1 MTRETASRIGTVIG
15 TVAVVSLLH
24 YSTALHHDWLHAFF
38 QRAYYVAV
46 LLGAMWFGWRGG
58 LFAAAL
64 SALAYTPFIITAW
77 SAAPAYQADQFV
89 EVGMFFV
96 VGVLAGTFFDHEKRQ
111 RITVEETA
119 RRLSE
124 VYAQLQASF
133 EQLRRADRLSALGE
147 LSAGLA
153 HEIRNPLG
161 SIEGAVQI
169 LRRPN
174 LAEDTKQEFGKL
186 AADEVDRLKGLL
198 TNFLQFARPQ
208 APRRRVTMI
217 KPLLEAVRGLTE
229 ETAKM
234 GGCRVRVDSP
244 GELLSVTID
253 PDQIK
258 QLLLDLL
265 LNAVQAMP
273 EGGEVVLR
281 ASKRPDAITI
291 EVQDEGVGIDPENL
305 EKIFD
310 PFFTTRPNGTGL
322 GLSIAYQIVRQHQGR
337 LEVLRNPG
345 RGMTFVVLLPLD
357 LGEKAGDSEVLS
369 TFPEL

>member
-1 MTRETASRIGTVIG
+1 MKSKRPVRIGIIIATIL
-15 TVAVVSLLH
+15 VVSLLH
-24 YSTALHHDWLHAFF
+24 YSTAIHHDWLHAFF
-38 QRAYYVAV
+38 QRAYYVPV

-64 SALAYTPFIITAW
+64 SALGYTPFIVTAW
-77 SAAPAYQADQFV
+77 GAAPAYEANQFV
-89 EVGMFFV
+89 EVGRFFV
-96 VGVLAGTFFDHEKRQ
+96 IGVLTGALFDRERMQ
-111 RITVEETA
+111 RAKVEETA

-198 TNFLQFARPQ
+198 TNFLQFARPL
-208 APRRRVTMI
+208 APRRRTTEI
-217 KPLLEAVRGLTE
+217 GQLLEAVRALTE

-234 GGCRVRVDSP
+234 GGCRVRVNLP
-244 GELLSVTID
+244 AVLPAVTVD

-258 QLLLDLL
+258 QVLLDLV

-273 EGGEVVLR
+273 EGGEVVLH
-281 ASKRPDAITI
+281 ASRRPDTIVI
-291 EVQDEGVGIDPENL
+291 EVQDEGVGIGPENL

-310 PFFTTRPNGTGL
+310 PFFTTRPSGTGL
-322 GLSIAYQIVRQHQGR
+322 GLSIAYQIVKQHEGR
-337 LEVLRNPG
+337 LEVKRNSG
-345 RGMTFVVLLPLD
+345 RGMTFLVLLPLR
-357 LGEKAGDSEVLS
+357 LEEKEGKPEMLS
-369 TFPEL
+369 TFPER